1 MAEFER
7 IGIAI
12 DARPVLNFS
21 MQQNYISL
29 IKNVRLTNTGDAVV
43 ENLTFVIKADPA
55 FASDYRELVD
65 RINLILSRDELFV
78 KDDPRVSYVRELIL
92 K

>member
-29 IKNVRLTNTGDAVV
+29 IKNVRLRTSH
-43 ENLTFVIKADPA
+43 L
-55 FASDYRELVD
+55 
-65 RINLILSRDELFV
+65 
-78 KDDPRVSYVRELIL
+78 
-92 K
+92 